1 MMPIPWQY
9 GNSKQ
14 YMAQQV
20 DKVMHNVDEE
30 VTNGKVVQELYGV
43 LKLVIVLATAFV
55 IVSFGR

>member
-30 VTNGKVVQELYGV
+30 VTKGVGKVVQELYGV
-43 LKLVIVLATAFV
+43 LKVIMLATV
-55 IVSFGR
+55 

>member
-30 VTNGKVVQELYGV
+30 VTKGVGKVVYFL
-43 LKLVIVLATAFV
+43 
-55 IVSFGR
+55 FGLL